1 MIEIIIAGLLAAI
14 LVALCLIKGELHR
27 LGDRLAP
34 ALGRLIV
41 QTGRDSRDR

>member
-1 MIEIIIAGLLAAI
+1 MIELLIAGLLAAI
-14 LVALCLIKGELHR
+14 LVALCLIKAELAK

-41 QTGRDSRDR
+41 RSGRDSRE